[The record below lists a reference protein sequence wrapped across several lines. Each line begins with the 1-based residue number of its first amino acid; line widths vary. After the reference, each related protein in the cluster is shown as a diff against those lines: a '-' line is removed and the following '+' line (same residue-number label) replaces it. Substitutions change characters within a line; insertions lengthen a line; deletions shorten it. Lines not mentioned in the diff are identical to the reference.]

1 MRSQRA
7 PSLAR
12 AEAQPAEPEATQ
24 PKGRSPVTS
33 SAFPR
38 NSAPQG
44 KAWRTLSVEPPHNII
59 PPLHHCRFK
68 NHLRRKNNPPG
79 RKSELERGGAPL
91 LPRDRD
97 PAIERGIRKEFSQ
110 HTPESKS
117 IGFWLCLVFSVGR
130 RVRMDDFVTLA
141 NASLALI
148 EIATLFFNAEL
159 HPLFF

>member
-12 AEAQPAEPEATQ
+12 AEAQPAEREATQ

-68 NHLRRKNNPPG
+68 NHLRRKNNPAG
-79 RKSELERGGAPL
+79 RKSELERGGALL

-97 PAIERGIRKEFSQ
+97 PAIERGIRKGFS
-110 HTPESKS
+110 TRRK
-117 IGFWLCLVFSVGR
+117 VKASVSR
-130 RVRMDDFVTLA
+130 CVSYFPLA
-141 NASLALI
+141 GASEWTICHFGKRFISTYRNRNFIL
-148 EIATLFFNAEL
+148 
-159 HPLFF
+159 